1 MGLLKGDIEK
11 VPKDLSLKEYYAR
24 IYDWHKSRRDIKKN
38 DNPSTKRYHELVES
52 LPNPEKASPE
62 DIVFVCKEVIT
73 GLMEWAYHKM
83 DEYEIKTA
91 AYAHYILN
99 TFFDGFHGEK
109 MRVLEQKSELYR
121 KYRKE

>member
-1 MGLLKGDIEK
+1 
-11 VPKDLSLKEYYAR
+11 LSLIEYYTR
-24 IYDWHKSRRDIKKN
+24 IYDWHKSHHDIKKN
-38 DNPSTKRYHELVES
+38 DNPYTKRYRELVES

-62 DIVFVCKEVIT
+62 DIVFVCKEVIA

-83 DEYEIKTA
+83 DNYEIKTA

-109 MRVLEQKSELYR
+109 MRVLQQKSELYR
-121 KYRKE
+121 KFRKE